1 MICYFHPFHNNLSST
16 RHVRTFSTSFARMFL
31 FKANN
36 LTTDK
41 AKTEAQQQSCYVLPP
56 TAAKDLSFLIESKAL
71 NFYQRKEV
79 FLEENGTQLG
89 QVFNLKAKNL
99 FGLPTFELLD
109 LQGRQ
114 VMAAACCSS
123 ITSSS
128 WTWTVLKEAQPTATI
143 TATRVTLGTCSWKVD
158 FPQHSQPTKS
168 IQQGDDDEAAES
180 QQPHPTSLTVEGTSV
195 LTINNPIMRGSQEVS
210 KLKRLRLDNLG
221 TAQFGL
227 EVKAGENVWFMLLLS
242 ALIASMADMLKREL
256 IKRK

>member
-1 MICYFHPFHNNLSST
+1 
-16 RHVRTFSTSFARMFL
+16 MFL

-36 LTTDK
+36 PTTNK
-41 AKTEAQQQSCYVLPP
+41 AKTEAQQPSCNVLPP
-56 TAAKDLSFLIESKAL
+56 TAPKDLSLVIESKAL

-79 FLEENGTQLG
+79 FLEENGTVG
-89 QVFNLKAKNL
+89 QIFSLKAKNL

-123 ITSSS
+123 ITGSS
-128 WTWTVLKEAQPTATI
+128 WTWTVLQEAQPMAAI
-143 TATRVTLGTCSWKVD
+143 TATRVTLGTCSWQVD
-158 FPQHSQPTKS
+158 FPQHSQPMKS

-180 QQPHPTSLTVEGTSV
+180 PQAQPTSLTVEGTSV
-195 LTINNPIMRGSQEVS
+195 LTINNSIMRGSREVGR
-210 KLKRLRLDNLG
+210 LKRLRLDNLG

-242 ALIASMADMLKREL
+242 ALIASMADMQKREL
-256 IKRK
+256 SKRR